1 MKRARILR
9 DSVNHPVIEVKYNH
23 HYWLWL
29 SAFAVLTAFLVWE
42 IICLPGL

>member
-9 DSVNHPVIEVKYNH
+9 DSTHHVGVEVKYNH

-29 SAFAVLTAFLVWE
+29 LAFVVLSAVLVWE